1 MTSITI
7 EMIKNDIQLNEIV
20 DLLRDLVALPSYE
33 GIQSQEANV
42 AKCLNAYFLAHE
54 IETELIEVVDGR
66 PNVIAVIR
74 GNNNE
79 CDRGKNLLLT
89 GHTDTVPPYG
99 MENPLELRQVDDML
113 YGRGVLDMKGSL
125 ACMAIAMKTIKQYI
139 SQGYKLSGDVY
150 FIGVIDEEHK
160 SEGTRALV
168 KWLKENEIQLD
179 GAIVGEP
186 SNNGLCIGHRG
197 LEWFEVSFLGK
208 VVHGGKQFEGVNAI
222 EMSRKFMNK
231 LDEILIPKLRERIH
245 PILGPSTINY
255 AVIQGGT
262 QPSTVAGECT
272 LKLDRR
278 WIPGETIDS
287 VRDELEE
294 VVALLSIE
302 DPKFNAQLHVM
313 KESYMDD
320 FFFHE
325 YMIIDENHEMVKTM
339 DLISES
345 ILGKSLEHAGF
356 LAWTDAG
363 ILSTYGKI
371 DTVVY
376 GPGDMKSAHSKEEHI
391 SKASLQHAAEI
402 YTAFTLAYCI

>member
-1 MTSITI
+1 MTPITI
-7 EMIKNDIQLNEIV
+7 ETIKKDIKSDEIV
-20 DLLRDLVALPSYE
+20 TLLRDLVALPSYE
-33 GIQSQEANV
+33 GIQSQEAEV
-42 AKCLNAYFLAHE
+42 AKRLDAYFIEHE
-54 IETELIEVVDGR
+54 IESELIEVVDGR
-66 PNVIAVIR
+66 PNIIAVIR
-74 GNNNE
+74 GNPSFSGLG
-79 CDRGKNLLLT
+79 RNLLLT

-99 MENPLELRQVDDML
+99 MENPLVIKQNEGVL
-113 YGRGVLDMKGSL
+113 YGRGVLDMKGAL
-125 ACMAIAMKTIKQYI
+125 ACMAIAMKTIKNYI
-139 SQGYKLSGDVY
+139 SQGYHLTGDLY

-168 KWLKENEIQLD
+168 KWLQDKNIRLD

-186 SNNGLCIGHRG
+186 SNDGLCIGHRG

-208 VVHGGKQFEGVNAI
+208 VVHGGKQFEGINAI

-231 LDEILIPKLRERIH
+231 LDEMVTPKLRERVH
-245 PILGPSTINY
+245 PVLGPSTINY

-278 WIPGETIDS
+278 WIPGETIQS
-287 VRDELEE
+287 VRAELEE
-294 VVALLSIE
+294 VIEILSFE
-302 DPKFNAQLHVM
+302 DSTFNAKLEVM
-313 KESYMDD
+313 KESYMEDHI
-320 FFFHE
+320 FHE
-325 YMIIDENHEMVKTM
+325 YMSIDENHEMVKQM
-339 DLISES
+339 DVVSEKV
-345 ILGKSLEHAGF
+345 LGKKLDHTGF

-391 SKASLQHAAEI
+391 SEESLINAAEI
-402 YTAFTLAYCI
+402 YTAFALEFCK